1 MLKTYQAL
9 TTQNFD
15 KRLNIQSSMLVE
27 IFTDFYLTQV
37 KNSFVFF
44 LPLSGFSLSL
54 LYNAL

>member
-9 TTQNFD
+9 TTQNFV

-27 IFTDFYLTQV
+27 IFADFYLTQV